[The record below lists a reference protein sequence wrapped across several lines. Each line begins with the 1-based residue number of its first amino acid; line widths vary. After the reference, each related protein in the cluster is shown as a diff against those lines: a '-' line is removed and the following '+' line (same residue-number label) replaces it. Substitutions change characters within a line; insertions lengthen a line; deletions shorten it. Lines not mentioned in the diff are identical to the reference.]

1 VRYVSHSSTRVGTR
15 RSSNQDVVA
24 VDEQLGVYILCDGMG
39 GTAGGGIAA
48 SLAAKSCMSYLAQH
62 ASTLRD
68 ISAHKAPSTQLIEL
82 AQSAVEFANH
92 AVHAHTQEHPE
103 LGASGTTIALLIVA
117 GTYGVCAHVGD
128 SRVYAFR
135 DKQFLQLTKDHSLA
149 QDLIDRGVL
158 DKANVAT
165 FRFKHVLSRAVG
177 LLPAVSVDTLHFEIV
192 PGDRFVLASDG
203 VSSADANAALENSR
217 TPSSPAELLETITSL
232 AHEGCS
238 EDDISAIIVE
248 ASDAEINQRIHAA
261 RAEELVLKTKVL
273 RDVYLFQP
281 LDPRNILRIVD
292 ASVLIACRAHE
303 VIVAQGEP
311 EVSLYII
318 LDGTFRVEIDDQ
330 MIAELSRGNHF
341 GEMALLTCQ
350 PRSATVRASTNGRVL
365 RLAAGDFHKFVQ
377 EHPQDG
383 IRMISALAREL
394 SERLRLTNQLHSQ
407 PSNRP

>member
-15 RSSNQDVVA
+15 RSSNQDVLA
-24 VDEQLGVYILCDGMG
+24 VDDQLGVYILCDGMG

-48 SLAAKSCMSYLAQH
+48 SLAAKNCMSYLAQH
-62 ASTLRD
+62 TSTLRD
-68 ISAHKAPSTQLIEL
+68 ITAHKAPSTQLIEL
-82 AQSAVEFANH
+82 AQSAVEVANH

-103 LGASGTTIALLIVA
+103 LGASGTTIALVIVA

-158 DKANVAT
+158 DKANVDT

-177 LLPAVSVDTLHFEIV
+177 LLPAVSVDTLHFEII

-203 VSSADANAALENSR
+203 VSSSNASSALE
-217 TPSSPAELLETITSL
+217 SSESTGTAAELLEAITSL
-232 AHEGCS
+232 AHETGS
-238 EDDISAIIVE
+238 DDDISAIIIE
-248 ASDAEINQRIHAA
+248 ASGAESDQQTHAA
-261 RAEELVLKTKVL
+261 RAQELALKTEVL
-273 RDVYLFQP
+273 RDVYLFES

-292 ASVLIACRAHE
+292 ASALIPCHAHE

-318 LDGTFRVEIDDQ
+318 LDGTFRVEIDGQ
-330 MIAELSRGNHF
+330 IIAELGRGNHF

-350 PRSATVRASTNGRVL
+350 PRSATVRAITNGRVL

-407 PSNRP
+407 PGNLP